1 MVLLEQSQYGA
12 KAVIVRSMT
21 LKMDHNPHTGS
32 MSYVDSIPK
41 IPAAAISSKDA
52 HELSQ
57 ALKNNNVKYLSMELS
72 CQQKPDTISYNVI
85 GEITGNQ
92 FPNEVILVGG
102 HLDSWDIGEGAH
114 DDGAG
119 VIQSI
124 QVLESIRN

>member
-1 MVLLEQSQYGA
+1 MAYGSCVDQRHNGASRAGLYGA

-52 HELSQ
+52 HELSK
-57 ALKNNNVKYLSMELS
+57 ALKNNNVKFLSMELS

-85 GEITGNQ
+85 GEITGHQ
-92 FPNEVILVGG
+92 LSLIHISEPT
-102 HLDSWDIGEGAH
+102 
-114 DDGAG
+114 
-119 VIQSI
+119 
-124 QVLESIRN
+124 RPY